1 MNYKFLQNSVLNF
14 DSINIDDISN
24 VTSSTDKNT
33 LNITPTLNVSFY
45 DRKKI
50 QKIKNILS
58 KMNDAWFSYVLVHQ
72 NSALEKISYEL
83 YGSKDYWD
91 ILLLL
96 NERMPIFEMYYDY
109 DIISEAG
116 ETGIEEY
123 ENKVYRKK
131 ILSSVRERL
140 RIKLQENQEK
150 ENENLKII
158 KYIKKDYLYDFLNFL
173 NSSNSKLTIKNEHW
187 YPF

>member
-1 MNYKFLQNSVLNF
+1 MYKYLKNTLLNF
-14 DSINIDDISN
+14 DTINVDDVTN
-24 VTSSTDKNT
+24 VTISKTENS
-33 LNITPTLNVSFY
+33 LNVTPTLNIQFY
-45 DRKKI
+45 DRNKI
-50 QKIKNILS
+50 QKIKDVIS
-58 KMNDAWFSYVLVHQ
+58 TMNDAWFSYVLVPQ
-72 NSALEKISYEL
+72 NSSLEKISYEL
-83 YGSKDYWD
+83 YNSKDYWD

-96 NERMPIFEMYYDY
+96 NERMPIFDMYYDY

-116 ETGIEEY
+116 ETGIQEY

-131 ILSSVRERL
+131 ILSSVRESL

-173 NSSNSKLTIKNEHW
+173 NSSNSKMTIKNEH
-187 YPF
+187 

>member
-1 MNYKFLQNSVLNF
+1 MSYKFLQNSVLKF
-14 DSINIDDISN
+14 DTINIDDISN
-24 VTSSTDKNT
+24 VTLTTDKNS
-33 LNITPTLNVSFY
+33 LNVTPTLDVSFY

-50 QKIKNILS
+50 QKIKNIFLS
-58 KMNDAWFSYVLVHQ
+58 MNDAWFSYVLVPQ
-72 NSALEKISYEL
+72 NSSLEKISYEL
-83 YGSKDYWD
+83 YNSKDYWD
-91 ILLLL
+91 ILLVL
-96 NERMPIFEMYYDY
+96 NERMPIFDMYYDY

-116 ETGIEEY
+116 ETGIQEY
-123 ENKVYRKK
+123 EKKVYRKK

-173 NSSNSKLTIKNEHW
+173 NSSNSKMTIKNEH
-187 YPF
+187 

>member
-173 NSSNSKLTIKNEHW
+173 NSNNSKITIKNEH
-187 YPF
+187 

>member
-1 MNYKFLQNSVLNF
+1 MSYKFLQNSVLNF
-14 DSINIDDISN
+14 DTINIDDVSN
-24 VTSSTDKNT
+24 VTLTTDQNS
-33 LNITPTLNVSFY
+33 LNVTPTLNVSFY

-50 QKIKNILS
+50 QKIKNIFLN
-58 KMNDAWFSYVLVHQ
+58 MNDAWFSYVLVPQ
-72 NSALEKISYEL
+72 NSSLEKISYEL
-83 YGSKDYWD
+83 YNSKDYWD

-96 NERMPIFEMYYDY
+96 NERMPIFDMYYDY

-116 ETGIEEY
+116 ETALQEY
-123 ENKVYRKK
+123 EKKVYRKK
-131 ILSSVRERL
+131 ILSSVRESL

-173 NSSNSKLTIKNEHW
+173 NSSNSKMTIKNEH
-187 YPF
+187 